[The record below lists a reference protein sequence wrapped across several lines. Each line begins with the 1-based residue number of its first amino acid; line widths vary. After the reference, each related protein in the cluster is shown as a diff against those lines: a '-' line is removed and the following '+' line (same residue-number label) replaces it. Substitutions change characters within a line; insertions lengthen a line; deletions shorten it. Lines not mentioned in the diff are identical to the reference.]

1 MGCGHLSSHLQTLLT
16 AAQCAGDFSRF
27 DFIFY
32 MNTKSVI
39 EKAHF
44 PWISFK
50 TLNFQRNFASN
61 YLWTLH

>member
-39 EKAHF
+39 EKVHF
-44 PWISFK
+44 P
-50 TLNFQRNFASN
+50 
-61 YLWTLH
+61 